1 MILILMV
8 NVNPVNTKMKVRKD
22 GTSPY
27 YTNKSVRKKIDKLL
41 HENSKIWSNLGTGTN
56 LDFKSRKEGEKEW
69 GRIAKKIKELD
80 QSFFKIVCPYGIDS

>member
-1 MILILMV
+1 MV